1 MSHRFIIL
9 LFSLFLLI
17 FSMISCTESHKHD
30 ASSKKYSIY
39 VGLKNEKDYLV
50 TTDVIDSGT
59 LDPEKLGV
67 LAEPQHIFHD
77 LIVKDGRYY
86 RLDQRTGMFTE
97 STITEEAFKENKSVK
112 IEGFNDIE
120 NYNWISNDTLM
131 LIGYEEK
138 SKKARYAKINVR
150 NMTVVQNELPIPT
163 PFGNYNWMSIGFTKF
178 FGNKLIVGYCYH
190 STTKLH
196 SYTTSDTLYAEVIS
210 YPDMKSID
218 RLKDTRTT
226 YPGGINSAMQSF
238 FTDEKGD
245 FYFLACPGI
254 ATGNVPEKPTGIF
267 RIKAADQQI
276 DPDYFFDISASPIQN
291 HGYGLWYLGKGKA
304 IIRTERKGVFTGV
317 NDHWK
322 VPHIDFYLLDI
333 ASQTTKRLKLPLDKG
348 TRKQCVLIENG
359 LAYIAINSD
368 KEGSAVW
375 IYNPAN
381 DSLKKG
387 LKLTGEINY
396 FLRLERLN

>member
-1 MSHRFIIL
+1 MTRHHFL
-9 LFSLFLLI
+9 LFFLLPLLY
-17 FSMISCTESHKHD
+17 FSMVSCSETHQQD

-39 VGLKNEKDYLV
+39 VGLKNEKEYIV
-50 TTDVIDSGT
+50 TTDSIESGT
-59 LDPEKLGV
+59 LDPEKQGV
-67 LAEPQHIFHD
+67 LSEPQRIFHD
-77 LIVKDGRYY
+77 LIVKDGYYY
-86 RLDQRTGMFTE
+86 RVDQRTGMFSQ
-97 STITEEAFKENKSVK
+97 STITNGSFKENRSVK

-138 SKKARYAKINVR
+138 SKTARYAKINVR
-150 NMTVVQNELPIPT
+150 DMKVTQNELPIPA
-163 PFGNYNWMSIGFTKF
+163 PFGNYNWLSIGFSKF
-178 FGNKLIVGYCYH
+178 FGNRLIVGYCYH

-210 YPDMKSID
+210 YPEMKSSG
-218 RLKDTRTT
+218 RLKETRTT

-238 FTDEKGD
+238 FTDENGD

-254 ATGNVPEKPTGIF
+254 ATGNVPEKSTGIF
-267 RIKAADQQI
+267 RIKQTDQQI
-276 DPDYFFDISASPIQN
+276 DPDYFFNISASPIQN

-304 IIRTERKGVFTGV
+304 IIRTERKGLFTGV

-322 VPHIDFYLLDI
+322 VPHFDYYVLDLV
-333 ASQTTKRLKLPLDKG
+333 SQTTKRLELPLDKG
-348 TRKQCVLIENG
+348 TRKQCVLVEDGI
-359 LAYIAINSD
+359 AHIAINSE

-375 IYNPAN
+375 LYNPEK

-387 LKLTGEINY
+387 LQLTGDINY